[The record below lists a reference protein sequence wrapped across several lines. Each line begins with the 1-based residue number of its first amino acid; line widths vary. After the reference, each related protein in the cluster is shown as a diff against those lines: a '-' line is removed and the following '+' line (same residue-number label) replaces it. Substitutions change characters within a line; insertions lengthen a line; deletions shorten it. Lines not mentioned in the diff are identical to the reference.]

1 MPGEP
6 CAKIDGITC
15 IRWAARGWWQHMQQ
29 GVGHEQGPAA
39 MAVSLARAVDTTVHL
54 PMPGLSPWPC
64 RNRQTMVTTLGA
76 DLAAFQP
83 APPAAEPVMPAVIHS
98 AHSPAASCSRAAHF
112 GLGSPG
118 RPPPRRMF
126 GVGGVCPAIG
136 GP

>member
-83 APPAAEPVMPAVIHS
+83 APPAAEPVMPAGAWVHTRARARHS
-98 AHSPAASCSRAAHF
+98 ALQLVASSSSKLRAA
-112 GLGSPG
+112 LVASP
-118 RPPPRRMF
+118 PE
-126 GVGGVCPAIG
+126 
-136 GP
+136 